1 MVGGGGSFRKDRKRC
16 LNAITLARKRF
27 PFKWKEIHPDNDS
40 SFINWHLLSWCEKE
54 GIQFSR
60 SRPYRKNDN
69 CFVEQKNS
77 THIRN
82 VLGHLR
88 YDTEKEIKIINDLYR
103 NELRLYKNFFQP
115 VMKLKEKVR
124 DKGKIHR
131 RYDTPRTPYQRIM
144 ESSYIPNTTKSRLKE
159 LYLSLN
165 PAELKRGIEK
175 KLKELYK
182 VYQEKNNSQRVYP
195 FKKQIPRS
203 VTSYVTQQEQLGYTL
218 K

>member
-1 MVGGGGSFRKDRKRC
+1 M
-16 LNAITLARKRF
+16 
-27 PFKWKEIHPDNDS
+27 
-40 SFINWHLLSWCEKE
+40 
-54 GIQFSR
+54 
-60 SRPYRKNDN
+60 
-69 CFVEQKNS
+69 EQKNS

-103 NELRLYKNFFQP
+103 NELRFYKNFFQP
-115 VMKLKEKVR
+115 VMKLKEKIR

-144 ESSYIPNTTKSRLKE
+144 ESSYIPDTTKSRLRG

-175 KLKELYK
+175 KLKKLYK
-182 VYQEKNNSQRVYP
+182 VYHEKNNIVSSPKFSVNFLQDKEDISEEKMLNKFSSSLDVHLYERYENA
-195 FKKQIPRS
+195 FSPR
-203 VTSYVTQQEQLGYTL
+203 
-218 K
+218 

>member
-40 SFINWHLLSWCEKE
+40 SFINWHLLGWCEKE

-88 YDTEKEIKIINDLYR
+88 YDTEKEIEIINDLYR
-103 NELRLYKNFFQP
+103 NELRFYKNFFQP

-144 ESSYIPNTTKSRLKE
+144 ESSYIPDTTKSRLRE

-182 VYQEKNNSQRVYP
+182 VYQEKNN
-195 FKKQIPRS
+195 KKEEVNPCKRQKPLT
-203 VTSYVTQQEQLGYTL
+203 VTF
-218 K
+218 